1 MPPYMYPCN
10 GIYFH
15 RNMAT
20 SPLPNKTLQIHS
32 IPVKALGTEFE
43 VVYAEAGS
51 PSGAVLIGI
60 HGAPCTHNAFKG
72 VVPPLVSAGYRV
84 IIPNLPGEFMEH
96 HPRGA
101 LKYWRLHA

>member
-1 MPPYMYPCN
+1 MEASSQLN
-10 GIYFH
+10 Q
-15 RNMAT
+15 A
-20 SPLPNKTLQIHS
+20 LQVHS

-60 HGAPCTHNAFKG
+60 HGAPCTHNAFRG

-84 IIPNLPGEFMEH
+84 IIPNLPGEIISYYIGEVEV
-96 HPRGA
+96 
-101 LKYWRLHA
+101 